1 MMYTQEQVLWM
12 EQILEERYGFKI
24 TINKELNDSISL
36 SIRNSKNRIYIVS
49 DSKTF
54 SKGEK
59 NLSYSLWKNNKDWQ
73 MPLKKNLPLIGAKKL
88 EKNDKVIHKSENHY
102 FFNYDI
108 LGLLFW
114 KLTRQEE
121 IYHHELD
128 EHNRF
133 SASQSHADKHGYL
146 FRPIVDEW
154 LDILSQVIKK
164 TWPNEKLKTNNYSL
178 DLSHDVDN
186 PSNFFFKSPASRLK
200 FIAGDLFKRKDYKS
214 ALFGSC
220 VSFISKNELSRND
233 PLNTFDWIMSE
244 SEKLG
249 LKSTFYF
256 VCGNSNK
263 KLDPEYSIF
272 DKPIISLM
280 KRISERGH
288 YIGLHP
294 SYDSFE
300 NKQMIKK
307 ELVSLKE
314 ICDKENIE
322 FRYQTR
328 MHFLRWNQSKTLRI
342 LNDIGVKIDSSMGY
356 ADKVGFRAGTSF
368 EYPAFDVL
376 NNELLDIRIK
386 PLIAMEVSMFSKKYM
401 NLNNDKVLEV
411 TKLLRDN
418 CKRFG
423 GKFSLLWH
431 NNNLSKP
438 IEKNLYSQIITE
450 RFKDA

>member
-1 MMYTQEQVLWM
+1 MKGTLSYASARFAERMVTFFILPVLTKTITPLEYAVWTQSIIVAGVLM
-12 EQILEERYGFKI
+12 PVILLKFETTLVQFFPNWNNQNKKQNSVI
-24 TINKELNDSISL
+24 LFMLILIFAIFLLFTISALIFDEKLAHLIFGSPKLSFYIPLVIGLLLSELLFEFLIALLRIS
-36 SIRNSKNRIYIVS
+36 NRISKISIYILM
-49 DSKTF
+49 
-54 SKGEK
+54 KGIWRIGI
-59 NLSYSLWKNNKDWQ
+59 LILI
-73 MPLKKNLPLIGAKKL
+73 LIG
-88 EKNDKVIHKSENHY
+88 I
-102 FFNYDI
+102 
-108 LGLLFW
+108 
-114 KLTRQEE
+114 
-121 IYHHELD
+121 
-128 EHNRF
+128 
-133 SASQSHADKHGYL
+133 
-146 FRPIVDEW
+146 
-154 LDILSQVIKK
+154 
-164 TWPNEKLKTNNYSL
+164 
-178 DLSHDVDN
+178 
-186 PSNFFFKSPASRLK
+186 
-200 FIAGDLFKRKDYKS
+200 
-214 ALFGSC
+214 
-220 VSFISKNELSRND
+220 
-233 PLNTFDWIMSE
+233 
-244 SEKLG
+244 
-249 LKSTFYF
+249 KSTFYF

-300 NKQMIKK
+300 NKEMIKK

-314 ICDKENIE
+314 ICDKENIK

-431 NNNLSKP
+431 NNNLSNQ

>member
-1 MMYTQEQVLWM
+1 MYKRQ
-12 EQILEERYGFKI
+12 
-24 TINKELNDSISL
+24 
-36 SIRNSKNRIYIVS
+36 IRNSKNRIYIVS

-54 SKGEK
+54 TEGEK

-88 EKNDKVIHKSENHY
+88 EKNDKVIYKSENHY

-121 IYHHELD
+121 IYHQELD
-128 EHNRF
+128 EHKRF

-200 FIAGDLFKRKDYKS
+200 FIVGDLFKRKDYKS

-220 VSFISKNELSRND
+220 VSFISKNELSMND

-263 KLDPEYSIF
+263 KFDPEYSIF

-300 NKQMIKK
+300 NKEMIKK

-314 ICDKENIE
+314 ICDKENIK
-322 FRYQTR
+322 FRHLTR

-356 ADKVGFRAGTSF
+356 ADKLS
-368 EYPAFDVL
+368 
-376 NNELLDIRIK
+376 
-386 PLIAMEVSMFSKKYM
+386 LI
-401 NLNNDKVLEV
+401 
-411 TKLLRDN
+411 
-418 CKRFG
+418 
-423 GKFSLLWH
+423 H
-431 NNNLSKP
+431 
-438 IEKNLYSQIITE
+438 I
-450 RFKDA
+450 